1 MSRPY
6 SCSRSLAVLVVA
18 TLAMVGCSTRAP
30 VPTGQVAPPAAGRS
44 EQPADLPR
52 GATSDTGGGGGRSGP
67 TPQPRPYNRV
77 ITPGARTQRGLFAV
91 HQIGERLYFEIPA
104 QELNKDQLIVTRA
117 AAGTAGNNNRV
128 VHWERNGNRIF
139 LRQVN
144 YTVIADTTLP
154 IYRSVAAQMLGP
166 IIAAFNV
173 EAYGP
178 DSAAV
183 IDATKLYTTNITEFA
198 GVPQVAAD
206 RSFIEMVAA
215 YPTNI
220 EVEATQTGTA
230 PPPPATGGRGGGGGG
245 GAAARPVTTT
255 VIMHWSMLR
264 LPEQPMMPRLHD
276 ARVGFNSTTRVDYGR
291 DEHRAVTRRYINR
304 FRLEKRDPGAPVS
317 EPVKPIVFWIDPAT
331 PRWLVPWVRA
341 GIESWKP
348 AYEEAGFR
356 NAIIAREAPSVADDP
371 NWSIHDARNSMV
383 YWRASETQN
392 ATGGQTVDPRTG
404 EIIKAEVNMFHN
416 VQNLLRNWYF
426 TQVSPLDI
434 RAQKLP
440 LPDSLMGRLVQYVV
454 AHEVGHA
461 IGFPHN
467 MKSSSMYPVDS
478 LRKRGFLER
487 MGGHVATLMDYSR
500 FNYVA
505 QPEDSIPPHLLIP
518 GVGPYDKFAVRW
530 GHTPIPGAKTPDDER
545 PTLDRWARMQDTVP
559 WFRYETADA
568 TNDPGDLT
576 EAVGDENAVK
586 ASALALKNLERVAGS
601 LLRVA
606 ERPGEDYSLL
616 RELYGNVVS
625 QWGRYMSHVAAV
637 VAGAESQ
644 EKLGTGQRF
653 FPLSQARQQEA
664 VRFLTANAFQTPAYF
679 TQPEILR
686 RIEPEGVLGRIRQA
700 QGNVLNSLF
709 SESRLNRLIE
719 YEALAAKSGDAYTVG
734 ELLRDLRAG
743 VWGELSASNVKID
756 VYRRNLQR
764 AYIEAIER
772 QIAPPD
778 TPDTPPP
785 AAPGGPP
792 VPPRFTSDARPLL
805 RGHLVELDRA
815 VQNALSRTRDEV
827 TRLHLQDVRLQIENI
842 LNPGT

>member
-1 MSRPY
+1 MHRRQSR
-6 SCSRSLAVLVVA
+6 SRSLALLTA
-18 TLAMVGCSTRAP
+18 AALTMAGCARAP
-30 VPTGQVAPPAAGRS
+30 GTARPAPPSGAAAPG
-44 EQPADLPR
+44 QTTDQPR
-52 GATSDTGGGGGRSGP
+52 GAPSDTGGGARPGP

-91 HQIGERLYFEIPA
+91 HQIGDRLYFEIPPR
-104 QELNKDQLIVTRA
+104 ELNKDQLVVTRA
-117 AAGTAGNNNRV
+117 AAGTAGGGNRV
-128 VHWERNGNRIF
+128 VRWERNANRVF
-139 LRQVN
+139 LRQLTYN
-144 YTVIADTTLP
+144 VIADTALP
-154 IYRSVAAQMLGP
+154 IYRSVAAQTHGP

-183 IDATKLYTTNITEFA
+183 IDATKLYTTNINEFS
-198 GVPQVAAD
+198 GVLQVAAD

-220 EVEATQTGTA
+220 EVEATQTGTT
-230 PPPPATGGRGGGGGG
+230 PPPPAAGPG
-245 GAAARPVTTT
+245 ARPTTTT
-255 VIMHWSMLR
+255 VVMHWSMLR
-264 LPEQPMMPRLHD
+264 LPEETMMPRLRD
-276 ARVGFNSTTRVDYGR
+276 LRVGYITTSRIDYGR
-291 DEHRAVTRRYINR
+291 PEHRAVTRQYINR
-304 FRLEKRDPGAPVS
+304 FRLEKKDPNAAVS

-331 PRWLVPWVRA
+331 PRWLVPWVKA
-341 GIESWKP
+341 GIEEWKP
-348 AYEEAGFR
+348 AFEEAGFR
-356 NAIIAREAPSVADDP
+356 NAITAREAPSVTEDP

-383 YWRASETQN
+383 YWRASTTEN

-416 VQNLLRNWYF
+416 IQNLLSAWYF
-426 TQVSPLDI
+426 TQVSPLDP
-434 RAQKLP
+434 RAQTLP
-440 LPDSLMGRLVQYVV
+440 LPDSLMGRLVEYVV

-478 LRKRGFLER
+478 LRKRSFLER

-505 QPEDSIPPHLLIP
+505 QPEDSLPVGLLIP
-518 GVGPYDKFAVRW
+518 GVGPYDRFAVRW

-545 PTLDRWARMQDTVP
+545 PTLDRWARAQDTVP
-559 WFRYETADA
+559 WFRYETPDA

-586 ASALALKNLERVAGS
+586 ASTLALKNLERVANS

-606 ERPGEDYSLL
+606 EKPGEDYTLL
-616 RELYGNVVS
+616 RDLYGNVVS

-637 VAGAESQ
+637 VGGADSQ

-664 VRFLTANAFQTPAYF
+664 VRFLTANAFNAPPYF
-679 TQPEILR
+679 TRPEILR
-686 RIEPEGVLGRIRQA
+686 RIEPEGVLARIRQA

-734 ELLRDLRAG
+734 ELLRDLRNG

-764 AYIEAIER
+764 AYIESIER
-772 QIAPPD
+772 QIAPPPAPP
-778 TPDTPPP
+778 TP
-785 AAPGGPP
+785 APVLGGGPP
-792 VPPRFTSDARPLL
+792 APPRFTSDARPLL

-815 VQNALSRTRDEV
+815 VQGALPRTRDEV
-827 TRLHLQDVRLQIENI
+827 TRLHLQDVRLQIDNI
-842 LNPGT
+842 LNPRK

>member
-1 MSRPY
+1 MHRRSSRP
-6 SCSRSLAVLVVA
+6 RSLPLLAAA
-18 TLAMVGCSTRAP
+18 TLTLAGCATTARQVPPSGAP
-30 VPTGQVAPPAAGRS
+30 APA
-44 EQPADLPR
+44 QTTDQPR
-52 GATSDTGGGGGRSGP
+52 GAPSDTGGAAARPGP

-77 ITPGARTQRGLFAV
+77 ITSGARTQRGLFAV
-91 HQIGERLYFEIPA
+91 HQIGDRLYFEIPPR
-104 QELNKDQLIVTRA
+104 ELNRDQLIVTRA

-128 VHWERNGNRIF
+128 VRWERNANRVF
-139 LRQVN
+139 LRQRT
-144 YTVIADTTLP
+144 YSAIADTALP
-154 IYRSVAAQMLGP
+154 IYRSVAAQTFGP

-183 IDATKLYTTNITEFA
+183 IDATKLYTTNINEFA

-220 EVEATQTGTA
+220 EVEATQTGA
-230 PPPPATGGRGGGGGG
+230 VPPAAGGRAGGPG
-245 GAAARPVTTT
+245 GAAARPVTTS

-264 LPEQPMMPRLHD
+264 LPEDPMMPRLHD
-276 ARVGFNSTTRVDYGR
+276 ARVGFNSTTRIDYGR
-291 DEHRAVTRRYINR
+291 EEHRAVARRYINR
-304 FRLEKRDPGAPVS
+304 FRLEKRDPNAAVS

-341 GIESWKP
+341 GVEAWKP
-348 AYEEAGFR
+348 AFEEAGFR
-356 NAIIAREAPSVADDP
+356 NAIIGREPPSATEDP

-426 TQVSPLDI
+426 TQVSPVDV
-434 RAQKLP
+434 RAQSLP

-478 LRKRGFLER
+478 LRKRSFLER

-505 QPEDSIPPHLLIP
+505 QPEDSIPAQLLIP

-545 PTLDRWARMQDTVP
+545 PTLDKWARMQDTVP

-586 ASALALKNLERVAGS
+586 ASTLALKNLERVAGT

-606 ERPGEDYSLL
+606 EKPGEDYTLL

-637 VAGAESQ
+637 VGGAESQ
-644 EKLGTGQRF
+644 EKLGTGERF
-653 FPLSQARQQEA
+653 YPLGQARQQEA
-664 VRFLTANAFQTPAYF
+664 VRFLTANAFNAPPYF
-679 TQPEILR
+679 TRPEILR

-734 ELLRDLRAG
+734 ELLRDLRSG

-764 AYIEAIER
+764 AYIESIER
-772 QIAPPD
+772 QI
-778 TPDTPPP
+778 TPPTTP
-785 AAPGGPP
+785 ATPAPILVGGPP
-792 VPPRFTSDARPLL
+792 APPRFTSDARPLL

-815 VQNALSRTRDEV
+815 VQSALPRTRDDV
-827 TRLHLQDVRLQIENI
+827 TRLHLQDVRLQIDNI
-842 LNPGT
+842 LNPRK

>member
-1 MSRPY
+1 MHARCSR
-6 SCSRSLAVLVVA
+6 SRSLALLPVA
-18 TLAMVGCSTRAP
+18 AIVFAGCATAPAGRAGAAAP
-30 VPTGQVAPPAAGRS
+30 GPPAQQAG
-44 EQPADLPR
+44 EQPRAAP
-52 GATSDTGGGGGRSGP
+52 ADTGAAGARAGGP
-67 TPQPRPYNRV
+67 PQPRPYNRV

-91 HQIGERLYFEIPA
+91 HQIGERLYFEIPDN
-104 QELNKDQLIVTRA
+104 ELMKDQLIVTRA
-117 AAGTAGNNNRV
+117 AAGSAGGGNRV
-128 VHWERNGNRIF
+128 VRWERSGNRVF
-139 LRQVN
+139 LRQMTYN
-144 YTVIADTTLP
+144 VIADTSLP
-154 IYRSVAAQMLGP
+154 IYRSVAAQTHGP

-173 EAYGP
+173 ESYGP

-183 IDATKLYTTNITEFA
+183 IEATKLYTTNINEFA

-220 EVEATQTGTA
+220 EVEATQTGTT
-230 PPPPATGGRGGGGGG
+230 PPPP
-245 GAAARPVTTT
+245 GAGAGARPTTTT

-276 ARVGFNSTTRVDYGR
+276 PRVGFNATSRIDYGR
-291 DEHRAVTRRYINR
+291 PEHRAVTRRYINR
-304 FRLEKRDPGAPVS
+304 FRLEKKDPNAAVS

-331 PRWLVPWVRA
+331 PKWLVPWVKA
-341 GIESWKP
+341 GVEEWQP
-348 AYEEAGFR
+348 AFEEAGFR
-356 NAIIAREAPSVADDP
+356 NAIVAREAPSAAEDP

-383 YWRASETQN
+383 YWRASTTEN

-416 VQNLLRNWYF
+416 IQNLMTAWYF
-426 TQVSPLDI
+426 TQVSPLDA
-434 RAQKLP
+434 RARSLP
-440 LPDSLMGRLVQYVV
+440 LPDSLMGRLVEYVV

-478 LRKRGFLER
+478 LRKRSFLER

-505 QPEDSIPPHLLIP
+505 QPEDSIPVHLLIP
-518 GVGPYDKFAVRW
+518 GVGPYDRFAVRW

-545 PTLDRWARMQDTVP
+545 ATLDRWARAQDTVP

-586 ASALALKNLERVAGS
+586 ASTLALKNLERVANS

-606 ERPGEDYSLL
+606 EKPGEDYSLL
-616 RELYGNVVS
+616 RDLYGNVVS

-637 VAGAESQ
+637 VGGAESQ

-664 VRFLTANAFQTPAYF
+664 VRFLTANAFNTPSYF
-679 TQPEILR
+679 IQPEILR

-734 ELLRDLRAG
+734 ELLRDLRSG

-764 AYIEAIER
+764 AYIESVQR
-772 QIAPPD
+772 QLA
-778 TPDTPPP
+778 PP
-785 AAPGGPP
+785 AAPTPAQGGPP
-792 VPPRFTSDARPLL
+792 AGPPAPPRFTSDARPLL

-815 VQNALSRTRDEV
+815 VENALPRTRDEV
-827 TRLHLQDVRLQIENI
+827 TRLHLQDVRLQIDNI
-842 LNPGT
+842 LNPDK

>member
-1 MSRPY
+1 VRAAPDSGGPRPPG
-6 SCSRSLAVLVVA
+6 S
-18 TLAMVGCSTRAP
+18 
-30 VPTGQVAPPAAGRS
+30 
-44 EQPADLPR
+44 
-52 GATSDTGGGGGRSGP
+52 
-67 TPQPRPYNRV
+67 PQPRPYNRV
-77 ITPGARTQRGLFAV
+77 IIPGARTQRGLFDV
-91 HQIGERLYFEIPA
+91 HQIGDRVYFEIPA
-104 QELNKDQLIVTRA
+104 RELNRDQLVVTRA
-117 AAGTAGNNNRV
+117 AAGSAGNVNRV
-128 VHWERNGNRIF
+128 VRWERAGHRVF
-139 LRQVN
+139 LRQLN
-144 YTVIADTTLP
+144 YDVVADTALP
-154 IYRSVAAQMLGP
+154 IYRSVAAQALGP

-173 EAYGP
+173 EAYGA

-183 IDATKLYTTNITEFA
+183 IDATKLYTTNVTEFA

-206 RSFIEMVAA
+206 RSFVEMVAA

-220 EVEATQTGTA
+220 EVEATQTGTT
-230 PPPPATGGRGGGGGG
+230 PPPAGAG
-245 GAAARPVTTT
+245 GAARPATTT
-255 VIMHWSMLR
+255 VVMHWSMLR

-276 ARVGFNSTTRVDYGR
+276 PRVGFNSTSRIDYGR
-291 DEHRAVTRRYINR
+291 PEHRAVTRRYINR
-304 FRLEKRDPGAPVS
+304 FRLEKQDPSVAIS
-317 EPVKPIVFWIDPAT
+317 DPVKPIVFWIDPAT
-331 PRWLVPWVRA
+331 PRWLVPWVKA
-341 GIESWKP
+341 GVEEWQP
-348 AYEEAGFR
+348 AFEEAGFR
-356 NAIIAREAPSVADDP
+356 NAIVAREAPAVSEDP

-383 YWRASETQN
+383 YWRASTTEN

-416 VQNLLRNWYF
+416 IQNLLSAWYF
-426 TQVSPLDI
+426 TQVSPLDA
-434 RAQKLP
+434 RAQHLP
-440 LPDSLMGRLVQYVV
+440 LPDSLMGRLVEYVV

-478 LRKRGFLER
+478 LRKRSFLER

-505 QPEDSIPPHLLIP
+505 QPEDSLPVNLLIP

-530 GHTPIPGAKTPDDER
+530 GHTPIPEAKTPDDER
-545 PTLDRWARMQDTVP
+545 ATLDRWARAQDSVP

-586 ASALALKNLERVAGS
+586 ASTLALKNLERVANS

-606 ERPGEDYSLL
+606 EKPGEDYTLL
-616 RELYGNVVS
+616 RDLYGHVVA

-637 VAGAESQ
+637 VGGAETQ

-653 FPLSQARQQEA
+653 FPLGQARQQEA
-664 VRFLTANAFQTPAYF
+664 VRFLTANAFTAPAYF

-686 RIEPEGVLGRIRQA
+686 RIEPEGVLARIRQA

-709 SESRLNRLIE
+709 SEARLNRLIE
-719 YEALAAKSGDAYTVG
+719 YEALAATSGDAYTVG

-743 VWGELSASNVKID
+743 VWGELGASNVKID

-764 AYIEAIER
+764 AYIEVIQR
-772 QIAPPD
+772 QVTPPVTTTTAPPA
-778 TPDTPPP
+778 PPGAPP
-785 AAPGGPP
+785 AAP
-792 VPPRFTSDARPLL
+792 RFTTDARPLL

-815 VQNALSRTRDEV
+815 VQNALSRTRDDV
-827 TRLHLQDVRLQIENI
+827 TRLHLQDVRLQIDNI
-842 LNPGT
+842 LNPGK